1 MLVIALP
8 PGQTIREWT
17 PSLEE
22 AKAFGDRVAVFWL
35 LFPTSDS
42 SSSVTA
48 QWSLCGFD
56 GSLDDEIERI
66 SRSISL
72 ARKRKCLGDYDLA
85 LSFAGEDREYVDE
98 VARALLARGVKVFY
112 DTLEQVDLLGKNL
125 YTHLSDVYL
134 KRVRF
139 TVMFISRSYATKRW
153 TGFEREA
160 AQARAFAENREYI
173 LPVRIDDTDLPGML
187 PTVAYVK
194 AADFPPVAL
203 ATLLVKKL
211 ELPTPWRVGGGF
223 AARC

>member
-1 MLVIALP
+1 MDGGYRPVDDRPVWSGARLFRSSQGLLKSSWFTAKGSRPHGYVPVLDGVIFTHEESVGATTEVDRFSPTRVKNRFKWKDSATEHGLMLVIALP

-22 AKAFGDRVAVFWL
+22 AKAFGDRVGVFWL

-85 LSFAGEDREYVDE
+85 LSFAGED
-98 VARALLARGVKVFY
+98 
-112 DTLEQVDLLGKNL
+112 
-125 YTHLSDVYL
+125 
-134 KRVRF
+134 
-139 TVMFISRSYATKRW
+139 
-153 TGFEREA
+153 
-160 AQARAFAENREYI
+160 
-173 LPVRIDDTDLPGML
+173 
-187 PTVAYVK
+187 
-194 AADFPPVAL
+194 
-203 ATLLVKKL
+203 
-211 ELPTPWRVGGGF
+211 
-223 AARC
+223 